1 MKSSKVRKMD
11 RKKKAKEVS
20 TKKSDIHRK
29 RRLDNKAK
37 RAEIHAIDPDM
48 KVIIKDQITYDDLG
62 TEIMVENGKIK
73 TVEPEIVVAADEGEV
88 AEYDAA
94 FMNVMVEA
102 EKGREIDVQIEKE
115 RVGMFDK
122 LTERFKKKDKIPP
135 L

>member
-1 MKSSKVRKMD
+1 MD
-11 RKKKAKEVS
+11 RKKKAKKVS
-20 TKKSDIHRK
+20 ARKSDIHRK

-37 RAEIHAIDPDM
+37 RAEIHAIDPDI
-48 KVIIKDQITYDDLG
+48 KVKIIDQVTYDDLG

-88 AEYDAA
+88 
-94 FMNVMVEA
+94 NVIVEA
-102 EKGREIDVQIEKE
+102 EKGRAIDDQIEKE

-122 LTERFKKKDKIPP
+122 LIERFKKKDKIPP

>member
-1 MKSSKVRKMD
+1 MKSSKGRKMD

-20 TKKSDIHRK
+20 ARKSDIHRK

-48 KVIIKDQITYDDLG
+48 KVIIKDQITYDHLG

-88 AEYDAA
+88 
-94 FMNVMVEA
+94 NVMVEA
-102 EKGREIDVQIEKE
+102 EKGRAIDVQIEKE

>member
-20 TKKSDIHRK
+20 ARKSDIHRK

-48 KVIIKDQITYDDLG
+48 KVIIKDRITYDDLG

-88 AEYDAA
+88 
-94 FMNVMVEA
+94 NVIVEA
-102 EKGREIDVQIEKE
+102 EKGRAIDDQIEKE

-122 LTERFKKKDKIPP
+122 LIERFKKKDKIPP